1 MIIVVARNKVELLV
15 KIVFFLFIAAVISM
29 GYRFADGYIK
39 VEFASGYHWLEKV
52 NIIVF
57 GITLGLVVIKPL
69 SEILRKK

>member
-29 GYRFADGYIK
+29 GYRFADCYIK
-39 VEFASGYHWLEKV
+39 VEIASGYHWLEKV

>member
-1 MIIVVARNKVELLV
+1 VIIVAVGNKVDLLF
-15 KIVFFLFIAAVISM
+15 KIAFFLFSTAVIAI

-57 GITLGLVVIKPL
+57 GVTLGLVVIKPL

>member
-1 MIIVVARNKVELLV
+1 MAVGNKVDLLF
-15 KIVFFLFIAAVISM
+15 KIAFFLFSTSLIAI
-29 GYRFADGYIK
+29 GYRFADDYIK

-57 GITLGLVVIKPL
+57 GVTLGLVVIKPL

>member
-1 MIIVVARNKVELLV
+1 MVARNKVELLLKV
-15 KIVFFLFIAAVISM
+15 AFFLFIAAVISI
-29 GYRFADGYIK
+29 GYRFADGYFK
-39 VEFASGYHWLEKV
+39 VEYASSYHWLEKV

>member
-1 MIIVVARNKVELLV
+1 MVARNRVELLLKV
-15 KIVFFLFIAAVISM
+15 AFFLFVAAVISI

-57 GITLGLVVIKPL
+57 GVTLGLLVIKPL